1 MGIKYLNKYLQT
13 NCSNSI
19 KQISLNDLRG
29 KKIVIDTSIYLY
41 RFIGENVLLE
51 NFYLMISIFREYNII
66 PLFVFDG
73 KPPKEKNELLQQRK
87 NNKKDAE
94 LKYKELE
101 IRLRDT
107 LDASEEDRKEIRD
120 SMESLKKEFVRLRH
134 TDIENVKL
142 LIQSYGVSYVEAP
155 GEAEKLCA
163 KMVCKNKAY
172 ACLSE
177 DMDLFVYGC
186 KRVLRY
192 ISLLK
197 RTVIMYDLKNMLV
210 ELNLTMN
217 EFQSI
222 CIVSGTDYNIDNE
235 TTLLKT
241 VMYFKKY
248 KHSDKLDFYE
258 WLYDNTT
265 YIKNISE
272 LYDIQDMFNLTN
284 MPEYKQYENLKI
296 LNGPINKSNLKLI
309 MAKEDFIFAD

>member
-1 MGIKYLNKYLQT
+1 
-13 NCSNSI
+13 
-19 KQISLNDLRG
+19 
-29 KKIVIDTSIYLY
+29 
-41 RFIGENVLLE
+41 
-51 NFYLMISIFREYNII
+51 
-66 PLFVFDG
+66 
-73 KPPKEKNELLQQRK
+73 
-87 NNKKDAE
+87 
-94 LKYKELE
+94 
-101 IRLRDT
+101 
-107 LDASEEDRKEIRD
+107 
-120 SMESLKKEFVRLRH
+120 
-134 TDIENVKL
+134 
-142 LIQSYGVSYVEAP
+142 
-155 GEAEKLCA
+155 
-163 KMVCKNKAY
+163 
-172 ACLSE
+172 
-177 DMDLFVYGC
+177 
-186 KRVLRY
+186 
-192 ISLLK
+192 
-197 RTVIMYDLKNMLV
+197 MYDLKNMLV

-309 MAKEDFIFAD
+309 MANEDFIFAD